1 MSVAVPKLL
10 VAANLALLAALGAVS
25 LSGFSTGSH
34 PRFDEIDVERINVV
48 GRDGRPVM
56 VIARSGRLPGPRA
69 DGKDYDA
76 GIIDGRELMSGMLF
90 FNDVG
95 DEVGGLIYAGI
106 DRPEG
111 GHSQVVH
118 LSMDQWKQNQVV
130 ALQYNDNGRSRRAGL
145 QVTDR
150 PDAVPMARVLD
161 RLEAIRDAEGS
172 RRDSLVAAQ
181 RAAQAEE
188 GGTPRAFLGSRDRDA
203 LLELRDTAGRVRAVL
218 RVGADDVARLEFL
231 DAAGAVVATY
241 PAAAQ

>member
-1 MSVAVPKLL
+1 MSATVPKLL
-10 VAANLALLAALGAVS
+10 VATNLALLAALGVVG
-25 LSGFSTGSH
+25 LSAFSAHAH

-48 GRDGRPVM
+48 GRDGKPVM
-56 VIARSGRLPGPRA
+56 VIARSGMLPGPRA

-76 GIIDGRELMSGMLF
+76 AIIDGRELMSGILF
-90 FNDVG
+90 FNDAG

-106 DRPEG
+106 NRPDG

-130 ALQYNDNGRSRRAGL
+130 ALQYNDNGRNRRAGL

-150 PDAVPMARVLD
+150 PDDVPMARILD
-161 RLEAIRDAEGS
+161 RLEAIGS
-172 RRDSLVAAQ
+172 ASGARRDSLVAVQ

-231 DAAGAVVATY
+231 DVNGTVVAHY
-241 PAAAQ
+241 PD